1 MSVEKETGST
11 HRVVDVHG
19 AMHTTIVLFHQREGN
34 PGQYRLVLREDLVP
48 EIEALGLDRLGRE
61 AWKLSDASDH
71 SELTIVT
78 RAVEFLAHRDY
89 LPLVK
94 NVVMLALSPGV
105 TQIDLGLMEA
115 E

>member
-1 MSVEKETGST
+1 
-11 HRVVDVHG
+11 
-19 AMHTTIVLFHQREGN
+19 MHTTIVLFHESTS
-34 PGQYRLVLREDLVP
+34 QYRLVLRADLVP
-48 EIEALGLDRLGRE
+48 EIEVLASDRLGRE
-61 AWKLSDASDH
+61 AWRLTSECDH

-94 NVVMLALSPGV
+94 NVVILALSPGV
-105 TQIDLGLMEA
+105 TQIDLGLMES